1 MTPADIQR
9 LATMARDH
17 HLQVHGLTPQPWHAI
32 DETARRAWLS
42 TAELMVTEVTRIQQL
57 ERLADGER
65 S

>member
-9 LATMARDH
+9 LAEHARAH
-17 HLQVHGLTPQPWHAI
+17 HQQIQGITSTPWHTI
-32 DETARRAWLS
+32 TETTRRAWLS

>member
-1 MTPADIQR
+1 MSEIKHTP
-9 LATMARDH
+9 
-17 HLQVHGLTPQPWHAI
+17 GPWHTI
-32 DETARRAWLS
+32 TETTRRAWLS

>member
-1 MTPADIQR
+1 MTQADIQR
-9 LATMARDH
+9 LAQLAREH
-17 HLQVHGLTPQPWHAI
+17 HLQVHGMSPQPWHTI
-32 DETARRAWLS
+32 TETTRRAWLS

>member
-1 MTPADIQR
+1 MTQADIQR
-9 LATMARDH
+9 LAQLAREH
-17 HLQVHGLTPQPWHAI
+17 HQQSQGITPAPWHTI
-32 DETARRAWLS
+32 TETTRRAWLS

>member
-9 LATMARDH
+9 LAEMARAH
-17 HLQVHGLTPQPWHAI
+17 HQQSQGITPSPWHTI
-32 DETARRAWLS
+32 TENNRRAWIS

-65 S
+65 T